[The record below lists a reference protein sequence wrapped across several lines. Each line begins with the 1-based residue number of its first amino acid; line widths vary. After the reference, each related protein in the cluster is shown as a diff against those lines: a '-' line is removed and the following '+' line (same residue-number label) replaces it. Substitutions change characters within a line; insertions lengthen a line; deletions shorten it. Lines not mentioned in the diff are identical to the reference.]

1 MTEDKATRY
10 HRLKRRSEVAAI
22 LWSAVCLFALLATGL
37 SRRLADVA
45 GSLSAGALWGS
56 VPLVVLGLALAHQLG
71 ALPLA
76 WHGHTLERRYN
87 LSRQSAGEWLLDH
100 LKAAGLAVLLAVGAA
115 MVVYQ
120 AMAWMPSVWWLAAGA
135 AMAVGVTGVAMLAPV
150 LLLPLFFRVAPLTR
164 VSLVTRLERLAARAG
179 TPVVG
184 VYEWA
189 LGQKSTR
196 ANAALTGL
204 GSTRRILVSDTMLA
218 DYSEDEI
225 EVVLAHEL
233 GHHVHHD
240 IWRAV
245 AAESALLL
253 LVCAAGDFVL
263 RTLGPLAGVSLPADL
278 AGMPLLALAAGAV
291 SLAVTPLGL
300 ALSRH
305 HERRADRFALALTDN
320 PDAFISAMRRL
331 GAQNLAEEHP
341 SRLVRWL
348 FHSHPP
354 VSERLALARSWN
366 RASPA
371 AQPDGRMRRL
381 EG

>member
-10 HRLKRRSEVAAI
+10 HRLKRRSEVAAL
-22 LWSAVCLFALLATGL
+22 LWSAVCLSALMATGL
-37 SRRLADVA
+37 SRRLADA
-45 GSLSAGALWGS
+45 AADLSAGALWVS
-56 VPLVVLGLALAHQLG
+56 VPLVVLGLALAHELG

-76 WHGHTLERRYN
+76 WNGHTLERRYN
-87 LSRQSAGEWLLDH
+87 LSKQSAGEWLRDH
-100 LKAAGLAVLLAVGAA
+100 LKATGLAVL
-115 MVVYQ
+115 
-120 AMAWMPSVWWLAAGA
+120 LAAGA
-135 AMAVGVTGVAMLAPV
+135 AMAVGVTGLAALAPV

-164 VSLVTRLERLAARAG
+164 ASLVTRLERLAARAG

-184 VYEWA
+184 VYEWV
-189 LGQKSTR
+189 LGEKSTR

-233 GHHVHHD
+233 GHHVHRD

-245 AAESALLL
+245 VVEAALLL
-253 LVCAAGDFVL
+253 LVFAAGDLVL
-263 RTLGPLAGVSLPADL
+263 RTLGPMAGVPSPADL
-278 AGMPLLALAAGAV
+278 AGMPLLALTAGAV
-291 SLAVTPLGL
+291 SLAVAPLGL

-305 HERRADRFALALTDN
+305 HERRADRFALELTGN
-320 PDAFISAMRRL
+320 PAAFISAMRRL

-341 SRLVRWL
+341 SRLVQWL

-354 VSERLALARSWN
+354 MAERLASARSWSD
-366 RASPA
+366 RPA
-371 AQPDGRMRRL
+371 PRL
-381 EG
+381 AGDPAGLSDR